1 MNKDDFLQKYALD
14 TERQRENDIT
24 FADAAERWG
33 LSISQATRRLNELVK
48 AGVLEKHIGRML
60 NGKTGCF
67 YRIVV

>member
-14 TERQRENDIT
+14 TERQREDDIT

-33 LSISQATRRLNELVK
+33 LSISQATRRLDKLAK
-48 AGVLEKHIGRML
+48 DGILEKHIGRML